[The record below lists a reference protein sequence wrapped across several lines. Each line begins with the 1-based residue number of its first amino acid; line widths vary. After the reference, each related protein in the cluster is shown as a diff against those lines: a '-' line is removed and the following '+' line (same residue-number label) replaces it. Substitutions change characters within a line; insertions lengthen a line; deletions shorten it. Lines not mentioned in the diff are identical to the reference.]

1 MIKVLVVGNT
11 LLVNRN
17 DKTVAMQEYDSPNEL
32 KLTLKDMKDS
42 GAISQHKYNRLVEV
56 VNRHA
61 TEPNTQKR

>member
-1 MIKVLVVGNT
+1 MLKVLVVGMT

-17 DKTVAMQEYDSPNEL
+17 DKAVAMQEYDSPYEL

-42 GAISQHKYNRLVEV
+42 GAISEHKYNHLVDV

-61 TEPNTQKR
+61 EPNTQKR